1 MLLKELFRL
10 LELGCVGATNG
21 LDRLA
26 GDLTAAAV
34 ALAAAVIVVDDATE
48 RLWFDISLSLSHFG
62 LRLLPVSAR
71 ETAY

>member
-26 GDLTAAAV
+26 GDLTAA
-34 ALAAAVIVVDDATE
+34 VIVEDDATE